1 MSGPAET
8 PERAAA
14 AKARE
19 AQAALAAEGE
29 KPRPIPPPPI
39 RDPLPFCVWTT
50 VAVLAWIVTPA
61 VAAAAFGLV
70 GLRAY
75 ARAWKAGLRRSN
87 CVLGDPRWVMLYL
100 GIVTAAGLLWTAVKV
115 WRLAGRFWA

>member
-1 MSGPAET
+1 VSGPET

-14 AKARE
+14 RRARE

-29 KPRPIPPPPI
+29 APRPIALPPI

-50 VAVLAWIVTPA
+50 VAVLSWIVTPA

-100 GIVTAAGLLWTAVKV
+100 GIVTAAGVLWTVMRI
-115 WRLAGRFWA
+115 WRLVGGL